1 VKKTNR
7 KKGKQTKRPTESYS
21 ARAADLDY
29 ELYVSISKEF
39 LNAYKIG
46 KAEFSLVGPRV
57 TVGFSSYFAKEIM
70 KKYDLDE
77 DSFGELIAGITMTL
91 HHVLSKEDES
101 EIQFFID
108 RNQETKA
115 KKLRK
120 KFKFLQEYL
129 KQFPELREQYLVQT
143 YCKSFF
149 IRDLSWEA
157 DVKFSHSPVEYSE
170 KEPPIP
176 FAVGKIRIT
185 LGMPE
190 YPIEELKATSFYF
203 EVSYYDVE
211 NMILYLEDLRS
222 SLLKLREKLR

>member
-1 VKKTNR
+1 MKKTNR
-7 KKGKQTKRPTESYS
+7 KKGKQTKRPTESH
-21 ARAADLDY
+21 ADLDY
-29 ELYVSISKEF
+29 KLYVSIFKEF

-46 KAEFSLVGPRV
+46 KVEFSLVGPRV
-57 TVGFSSYFAKEIM
+57 NVGFSSYFAKEIM

-77 DSFGELIAGITMTL
+77 DLFRKIVTAVTMTL

-101 EIQFFID
+101 EIQFLID

-115 KKLRK
+115 KNLQK
-120 KFKFLQEYL
+120 KFKFVQEYL

-149 IRDLSWEA
+149 IRDFSWEA

-203 EVSYYDVE
+203 EASYYDVE
-211 NMILYLEDLRS
+211 NMIRYLEDLRS